1 MSGRTHS
8 ILPTPV
14 AAPNRPR
21 TKTPAELDAVLPSIQ
36 DKAFK
41 GEL

>member
-1 MSGRTHS
+1 MSGRTHN

-14 AAPNRPR
+14 EAPNRPR
-21 TKTPAELDAVLPSIQ
+21 AETPAELDALLPSIQ